1 MREYVTYVQF
11 LYESR
16 QYIKALSIE
25 PSDKHALLEQILSD
39 TYLDEN
45 KQHEFIRWL
54 QSQV

>member
-1 MREYVTYVQF
+1 MFNFYMKVDNT
-11 LYESR
+11 L
-16 QYIKALSIE
+16 KALSIE